1 MIPIVS
7 VFVIICYGYL
17 ENDYLSDI
25 VARFETTRNLKT
37 VGIVSRE
44 ENWNIIF

>member
-17 ENDYLSDI
+17 ENNYLSGI
-25 VARFETTRNLKT
+25 IARFETTTRNLKA
-37 VGIVSRE
+37 VGIISRE
-44 ENWNIIF
+44 KN